1 MKYMIAGLFLFFSF
15 VLKAQWLD
23 ETVPDADEI
32 YRDLSDALANPDDV
46 FHLRLKIKNGVIPD
60 EIFALHNLEVLEL
73 KKGKIE
79 TLPEGFAQLKKLRK
93 LDLSGNDIQWF
104 PEVLLE
110 MHWLQELR
118 LGKNP
123 LQRIPDDIHRMESL
137 GVLDLWSTQVTRLPV
152 SVSEMKNLTT
162 LDLRMIEISREEQEY
177 FQEQMPD
184 VKFYFSEP
192 CNCR

>member
-15 VLKAQWLD
+15 ALKAQWLD
-23 ETVPDADEI
+23 EAVPDADEV

-79 TLPEGFAQLKKLRK
+79 TLPEGFAKLKKLRK

-177 FQEQMPD
+177 FQEQMPE